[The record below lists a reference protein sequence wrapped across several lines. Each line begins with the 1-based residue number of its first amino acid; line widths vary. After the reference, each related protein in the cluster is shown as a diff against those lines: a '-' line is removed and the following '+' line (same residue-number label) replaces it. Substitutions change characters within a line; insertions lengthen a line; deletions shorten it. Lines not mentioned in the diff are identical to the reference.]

1 VTQITGTLATSA
13 TGATGALGGTAATSA
28 IDPEKK
34 KVAQQFEA
42 IFLRQM
48 LGSMRSANL
57 GDGMFDSSATEQF
70 QSMAD
75 ANTADAMS
83 KTGSFG
89 IADLL
94 IKQFGWD
101 KTSSPAAASPATALR
116 SIAAVEN
123 SAAASTAATMQ
134 AGETP

>member
-1 VTQITGTLATSA
+1 MTQITGTLATTA
-13 TGATGALGGTAATSA
+13 TGTTATNA
-28 IDPEKK
+28 IDPEKQ

-48 LGSMRSANL
+48 IGSMRSSSL
-57 GDGMFDSSATEQF
+57 GEGMFDSSATEQF

-94 IKQFGWD
+94 IRQFGWD
-101 KTSSPAAASPATALR
+101 KASPVAASPETALR
-116 SIAAVEN
+116 SIAAVQN
-123 SAAASTAATMQ
+123 SAAADAAATTQ